1 MELIR
6 ASSSGR
12 HQALRLILLSALF
25 LVAIYGRIFK
35 EIENSLGVGIKEH
48 ALTLSALRFHVTE
61 KYNERDSTCPFRHSP
76 LYHKIYVYPTYN
88 GSNWIDDGF
97 TPEQLRQIV
106 SDVRMHTLNNGEYSS
121 ESPNPMPAYPWVYWD
136 NVTKTEQTLY
146 YHPRGTD
153 AQYTTDLL
161 FRSLLT
167 HPKSCLRTYDPEEA
181 ALFYVPYIASVEFRL
196 GQRWPPSMETSP
208 HAQALI
214 DIVTNNDFSS
224 WKELWGLTS
233 RYWERRNGADHI
245 LVYPEPLHG
254 LWHPRNKRGS
264 FHFINSQ
271 YQLKPPIA
279 IGVEL
284 STAFVKKYPKCAAK
298 NILVPYPN
306 PDGRWYNGVLESEAS
321 KMIRAAMEKAE
332 AAAERS
338 PAPVQGMFPQEKRSY
353 EMSASSP
360 QYSVGWDKY
369 NGIGRPV
376 GYYYSAGAHG
386 TCANLRKAINQDY
399 QCSSSK
405 YALNKID
412 SKIGYHHGML
422 LSTFC
427 VCPGGDSP
435 SAKRM
440 FDCVLAGGIPVIL
453 SKDFIWPFSNE
464 VLPDGMDSRA
474 FSVRLTATDFEERR
488 LDYPKCNV
496 IDDQYPPLQVRLEQI
511 TAAEIKQL
519 RIGLKKAA
527 TAYSWFRHVGVD
539 EDANDISYA
548 EYTHRGETS
557 DEDDRKTDLPEYTL
571 VNDVF
576 PDGGLAHLIV
586 DALAKRADGSMWREC
601 EEELK
606 VVEQGNEPYKFEC

>member
-1 MELIR
+1 
-6 ASSSGR
+6 
-12 HQALRLILLSALF
+12 
-25 LVAIYGRIFK
+25 
-35 EIENSLGVGIKEH
+35 
-48 ALTLSALRFHVTE
+48 
-61 KYNERDSTCPFRHSP
+61 
-76 LYHKIYVYPTYN
+76 
-88 GSNWIDDGF
+88 
-97 TPEQLRQIV
+97 
-106 SDVRMHTLNNGEYSS
+106 
-121 ESPNPMPAYPWVYWD
+121 
-136 NVTKTEQTLY
+136 
-146 YHPRGTD
+146 
-153 AQYTTDLL
+153 
-161 FRSLLT
+161 
-167 HPKSCLRTYDPEEA
+167 
-181 ALFYVPYIASVEFRL
+181 
-196 GQRWPPSMETSP
+196 
-208 HAQALI
+208 
-214 DIVTNNDFSS
+214 
-224 WKELWGLTS
+224 
-233 RYWERRNGADHI
+233 
-245 LVYPEPLHG
+245 
-254 LWHPRNKRGS
+254 
-264 FHFINSQ
+264 
-271 YQLKPPIA
+271 
-279 IGVEL
+279 
-284 STAFVKKYPKCAAK
+284 
-298 NILVPYPN
+298 
-306 PDGRWYNGVLESEAS
+306 
-321 KMIRAAMEKAE
+321 
-332 AAAERS
+332 
-338 PAPVQGMFPQEKRSY
+338 
-353 EMSASSP
+353 
-360 QYSVGWDKY
+360 
-369 NGIGRPV
+369 
-376 GYYYSAGAHG
+376 
-386 TCANLRKAINQDY
+386 
-399 QCSSSK
+399 
-405 YALNKID
+405 
-412 SKIGYHHGML
+412 ML

-606 VVEQGNEPYKFEC
+606 VVEQGNEPYKLEC